1 MWRRCSCCVGVR
13 GAAETGGRGGLT
25 MVRCATEA
33 EAGGRRSATEE
44 VIVLLNLKTRE

>member
-1 MWRRCSCCVGVR
+1 
-13 GAAETGGRGGLT
+13 

-44 VIVLLNLKTRE
+44 VIVLLNLKTQERRGATAAVV